1 MWAHVPLAV
10 CVPEV
15 SWETSRCHVVSSE
28 VSVLFPDFSFLAASS
43 TVMAGTEIT
52 GLDNYIYLWGKTLT
66 GENRWLKGLG
76 LCACAR
82 VCVWA
87 TKGCSDAGRQTFL
100 ELPGNPLATK
110 RGECGAYDALC
121 NRGDEFE
128 EKEWNN
134 PCPQLLLF
142 IASGKDRI
150 EKERIYRR
158 SGLVAL
164 FCGCMYHAFEQH

>member
-1 MWAHVPLAV
+1 MGPCSFGRLRPGSELGNFPLSCGVQWSFCSLSRLLLFGSIVDCDGRHRDNRAGQLYLPLRQNTYRREQVIKGIGFV
-10 CVPEV
+10 CM
-15 SWETSRCHVVSSE
+15 R
-28 VSVLFPDFSFLAASS
+28 
-43 TVMAGTEIT
+43 
-52 GLDNYIYLWGKTLT
+52 
-66 GENRWLKGLG
+66 
-76 LCACAR
+76 AR